1 MKERRIVIFVQSTI
15 ACECG
20 CIFESEF
27 QTSTLEKRPICPQ
40 CRKAIGA
47 ESWKH
52 LRSIMADLN
61 DFNTHMVKW
70 HSDRGEPLM
79 QVPAMTVR
87 TLKD

>member
-1 MKERRIVIFVQSTI
+1 MFVQSTI
-15 ACECG
+15 ACGCG

-27 QTSTLEKRPICPQ
+27 QNSKLEERPTCPQ
-40 CRKAIGA
+40 CGKSMDT

-52 LRSIMADLN
+52 LRSIMSDLN
-61 DFNTHMVKW
+61 DFNTDIVKW

-87 TLKD
+87 TLKN